1 MQKEEGSQRRS
12 VFDWTIADARAHV
25 LSAHIPWSEPAT
37 CDGVKGTVT
46 LTMDSLTFSGGGVVK
61 GCDLSAVRVLDIVDG
76 NTLAVGYSAG
86 GEMRSFKLGFE
97 PMENLHR
104 QRQGWYG
111 HAYGLA
117 APILDI
123 KPDVV
128 VTGKRRV
135 SDEEYEGRITKA
147 RELIRSWKKP
157 EEHLYNKAFDE
168 YANAIFGAN
177 AVASQSQAILR
188 KILIYE
194 GDKKGSEFEFIY
206 PPDKENAIRAAKK
219 SRDYLINCEIP
230 LPDDS

>member
-1 MQKEEGSQRRS
+1 MQKEEESQRRS
-12 VFDWTIADARAHV
+12 VFDWTSADARAHV

-86 GEMRSFKLGFE
+86 GETRSFKLGFE
-97 PMENLHR
+97 PR
-104 QRQGWYG
+104 QGLGPQLQGWYG
-111 HAYGLA
+111 SAYRLVA
-117 APILDI
+117 FILDV

-128 VTGKRRV
+128 VPGKRIV
-135 SDEEYEGRITKA
+135 SGEEYEGRMKKA

-157 EEHLYNKAFDE
+157 EEHLYDKAFDE
-168 YANAIFGAN
+168 YADVMVGVDVVGAR
-177 AVASQSQAILR
+177 SQDILRAILT
-188 KILIYE
+188 YE
-194 GDKKGSEFEFIY
+194 GDKRAGEFEYIY
-206 PPDKENAIRAAKK
+206 PPHKEDAVRDAKK
-219 SRDYLINCEIP
+219 SRDYLINCKIP

>member
-1 MQKEEGSQRRS
+1 M
-12 VFDWTIADARAHV
+12 

-86 GEMRSFKLGFE
+86 GETRSFKLGFE

-111 HAYGLA
+111 RAYGLA
-117 APILDI
+117 APILDV

-128 VTGKRRV
+128 VPGKKRV
-135 SDEEYEGRITKA
+135 SDEEYEGRIKKA

-157 EEHLYNKAFDE
+157 EEHLYDKAFDE
-168 YANAIFGAN
+168 YADVIVGADMS
-177 AVASQSQAILR
+177 VSRSQDILRAILV
-188 KILIYE
+188 YE
-194 GDKKGSEFEFIY
+194 GDKRAGEFEYIY
-206 PPDKENAIRAAKK
+206 PPHKEDAIRDAKK
-219 SRDYLINCEIP
+219 SRDYLINCGIP